1 MNVVRVKQLK
11 HQLCIVIYGN
21 VRFEEP
27 VLTIIVLRGLPSIFK
42 QNLEPRENNLFII
55 V

>member
-21 VRFEEP
+21 VRFEETVP
-27 VLTIIVLRGLPSIFK
+27 TFHFCSAWTTIAK
-42 QNLEPRENNLFII
+42 QNPELPGNNDY
-55 V
+55 